1 MPEVTRTDVLA
12 TMAEEWA
19 PEIWK
24 DVEKTSVALASFR
37 NVPMGKKEKIIP
49 FLDAFPATPSGGPFV
64 NGDTGIKPTYSMAWA
79 NKTMQAEEIAGI
91 VPIPEN
97 VLADA
102 EEGLDVWG
110 EIRAAINTY
119 VARSIDAAV
128 FAGVYAPASW
138 PTGGLAGVATAAGN
152 VLDLSTY
159 LALGTQAQGFDR
171 AGAYNE
177 LIGLVEDDGYSTDK
191 LFAKKSERRI
201 LRNLRDADGNPILS
215 TAPVASGQSVP
226 TIWDVPT
233 NFLDNGI
240 LPSDVHAIAAD
251 PRYALIGRRS
261 DMEWKM
267 LDQATLTQMVTIGS
281 DQVRAVAVSMAEQDM
296 VGLRFKIRLG
306 FSYMDPTTWEGGQ
319 GASPFAVLVP

>member
-1 MPEVTRTDVLA
+1 MPSVERTDVLA

-24 DVEKTSVALASFR
+24 DVEKTSVALRAFR

-49 FLDAFPATPSGGPFV
+49 FLDAFPSTPSGGPFV

-102 EEGLDVWG
+102 EDGLDVWG
-110 EIRAAINTY
+110 EVRAAIDTY

-128 FAGVYAPASW
+128 FAGVFAPASW

-152 VLDLSTY
+152 VLDYSTY
-159 LALGTQAQGFDR
+159 IALGTQAQGYDR

-177 LIGLVEDDGYSTDK
+177 LIGLVEDDGFSTDRI
-191 LFAKKSERRI
+191 FAKKSERRL
-201 LRNLRDADGNPILS
+201 LRNLRDGDGNPILS
-215 TAPVASGQSVP
+215 TQPLANGQSVP
-226 TIWDVPT
+226 AIWDVPAEY
-233 NFLDNGI
+233 LDAGI

-251 PRYALIGRRS
+251 PKYALIGRRS

-281 DQVRAVAVSMAEQDM
+281 DSIRTVALSMAEQDC

-306 FSYMDPTTWEGGQ
+306 FSFMDPTTWEGGA
-319 GASPFAVLVP
+319 GACPFAVMVP